1 MSATATFDSDTEAR
15 FPFLLARDSVE
26 IVEKTTSLSR
36 AQRLVTPNVQLVW
49 QESSMPMA
57 ADEMAR
63 LPKAYAF
70 IADKRELAG
79 YQNWLIAGVSPTAT
93 GPVAAPSGAW
103 PQEAKAVDARLDDD
117 DLIDW
122 EIRITSPPPRVVKTV
137 VMNFIPAGKRQPRIS
152 VDSLE

>member
-15 FPFLLARDSVE
+15 FPLLLARDSVE
-26 IVEKTTSLSR
+26 IVEKTTALSC
-36 AQRLVTPNVQLVW
+36 AQRLGSPDVQLLW
-49 QESSMPMA
+49 QESSMPTTD
-57 ADEMAR
+57 DELAR
-63 LPKAYAF
+63 LPKAYDF
-70 IADKRELAG
+70 ITNKPELAAYEG
-79 YQNWLIAGVSPTAT
+79 WLISGTFPAAT
-93 GPVAAPSGAW
+93 SFAAVAKGAW
-103 PQEAKAVDARLDDD
+103 SDGEEPDGDQSVEE

>member
-15 FPFLLARDSVE
+15 SPFLLVRDSVE
-26 IVEKTTSLSR
+26 IVERTTALSR
-36 AQRLVTPNVQLVW
+36 AQRLGTLGVLLLW
-49 QESSMPMA
+49 QESSMPTA
-57 ADEMAR
+57 EDEVAR
-63 LPKAYAF
+63 LPEAYAF

-79 YQNWLIAGVSPTAT
+79 YQDWLIAGVSPTAT
-93 GPVAAPSGAW
+93 APVATPSATW
-103 PQEAKAVDARLDDD
+103 PQAAEAVGARLADD

-122 EIRITSPPPRVVKTV
+122 ETRITSTPPRVVKTV